1 MDKRT
6 KQMQKSLQECVTREV
21 SDPTTSWPEI
31 RSKLFASTVPAVW
44 EADLS
49 VPLNQEVT
57 VNDVNVTLDQVY
69 ADTGHV
75 VVAFAVNGL
84 VGQLHRDVRME
95 TNLYNSKNMPL
106 EKVGGHGISW
116 GQERPS
122 IPEGSW
128 AEATVF
134 EIPNEI
140 EATGRQLFRFELE
153 VHGLVP
159 GDDGERSKR
168 SPQSPSTGPFVF
180 EFEVDVHAVPTLLVG
195 QRVETRGLSLLL
207 ERVENSPVRTRV
219 FIHFDPPDDAH
230 DWMPVVRTGSLS
242 RFIGEGRLAENPVT
256 RDTCSTFT
264 FDESLYNRPGSYP
277 LTVTEILGVPYVR
290 ERPRKITGPWNFR
303 FRITRSQQGQP
314 LSV

>member
-6 KQMQKSLQECVTREV
+6 KQMQKSLQECVIRKV

-75 VVAFAVNGL
+75 VVAFAVDGL

-95 TNLYNSKNMPL
+95 TSLYNSKNMPL

-116 GQERPS
+116 GHERPS
-122 IPEGSW
+122 VPEGSR

-140 EATGRQLFRFELE
+140 YATGRQLFCFELE
-153 VHGLVP
+153 VHSLVP
-159 GDDGERSKR
+159 GDDGERSER
-168 SPQSPSTGPFVF
+168 RPQGPSAGPFVF
-180 EFEVDVHAVPTLLVG
+180 EFEVDVRAVPTLSVG
-195 QRVETRGLSLLL
+195 QRVEAKGLSLILD
-207 ERVENSPVRTRV
+207 RVENSPVRTRA
-219 FIHFDPPDDAH
+219 FIHFDPPDDEH
-230 DWMPVVRTGSLS
+230 DWLPVVRIGSLG
-242 RFIGEGRLAENPVT
+242 RFIGEGHLAENPVT
-256 RDTCSTFT
+256 GDTCSAFT
-264 FDESLYNRPGSYP
+264 FDEALYNRPGSYP

-290 ERPRKITGPWNFR
+290 ERPRRITGPWNFR
-303 FRITRSQQGQP
+303 FHIPRSQQGQS